1 VAQRRREIG
10 IRMALGSTL
19 SQAMKS
25 AAKPGIV
32 AVSLGMGAG
41 LILALLV
48 LRVLKSELY
57 GVRSLDPMTL
67 MLTSLLLF
75 AAALLASF
83 APTRRVARIDPASVL
98 RTE

>member
-1 VAQRRREIG
+1 MQ
-10 IRMALGSTL
+10 
-19 SQAMKS
+19 S
-25 AAKPGIV
+25 AAKPGII

-67 MLTSLLLF
+67 VLTSLLLF

-83 APTRRVARIDPASVL
+83 APTRRVATIDPASVL